1 VGLKEKQAFADLN
14 FGWAEKRI
22 AEATGRQVKIEAKA
36 DTFMDDIDAIYL
48 VDQKGAVSVSNAIA
62 KVCYNDIGKEA
73 FNEKKVSSVLLV
85 NSKDKGAKKVAFN
98 GPVLELHGSWGV
110 GSDYL
115 GENEIKE
122 AIENQL

>member
-1 VGLKEKQAFADLN
+1 MGLKEKQALAGLD

-22 AEATGRQVKIEAKA
+22 LECTGKAVKIEAKA
-36 DTFMDDIDAIYL
+36 DTFLDDIDAIFL
-48 VDQKGAVSVSNAIA
+48 IDQKGAVAVANAIA

-85 NSKDKGAKKVAFN
+85 NAKEKGAKKLAFN

-115 GENEIKE
+115 AEGEIKE
-122 AIENQL
+122 AVENQL